1 MNVFD
6 QVYRGKFGMFLVEN
20 IVVSFGMT
28 IGVSIPPRER
38 CFGPWSPKI
47 VVYPN

>member
-20 IVVSFGMT
+20 IVVSSGMT
-28 IGVSIPPRER
+28 IGCVHSTTGAMFEIRVPPSGYRM
-38 CFGPWSPKI
+38 G
-47 VVYPN
+47 